1 MNQLIYSPFNR
12 LNDLHRS
19 LDSVF
24 DLRYP
29 SSEEPD
35 TYEARDW
42 IPQVDIRELDDSFS
56 VHADVPGVEAKDIDI
71 TLDKNVLTI
80 RGSRSNATSNE
91 GKGIKRRE
99 RVSGTFVRQFTL
111 PDTADGERISARANN
126 GVLDITIPKTEKH
139 KPLSI
144 AVQS

>member
-29 SSEEPD
+29 ASEEPD

-42 IPQVDIRELDDSFS
+42 VPQVDIRELDESFS

-126 GVLDITIPKTEKH
+126 GVLGITIPKTEKH

>member
-1 MNQLIYSPFNR
+1 VNQLIYSPFNR

-29 SSEEPD
+29 ASEEPD

-42 IPQVDIRELDDSFS
+42 VPQVDIRELDESFS

-99 RVSGTFVRQFTL
+99 RVSGTFVR
-111 PDTADGERISARANN
+111 
-126 GVLDITIPKTEKH
+126 
-139 KPLSI
+139 
-144 AVQS
+144 

>member
-126 GVLDITIPKTEKH
+126 GVLDNTKPKTDKH